1 MKIGFIGAG
10 KVGFSLGKYFADNGI
25 TLSGY
30 YSRNKENAIEAAE
43 FTASRAYDHLSD
55 LVNESDA
62 LFLTVSDGA
71 IPQVWEQLKE
81 LQVNGKIVC
90 HCSGALSSKI
100 FSGMTEGK
108 VYGYSVHPLF
118 AVSSKYDSYKELSK
132 CYFTIEGATE
142 YLEQMKTLF
151 TDMGNPVAVIDTEQK
166 VKYHAAA
173 AISSNLVVGL
183 VAMSEQMLVECG
195 FDAADAHQALIPIIQ
210 GNMQHI
216 VSEGT
221 VEALTGPMER
231 NDVETVKKHL
241 ACLKGNE
248 KEVYRTV
255 SKEVLKVAKKRHVD
269 VDYRGM
275 EEELQ

>member
-1 MKIGFIGAG
+1 MRIGFIGAG
-10 KVGFSLGKYFADNGI
+10 KVGFSLGKYFACNGL

-30 YSRNKENAIEAAE
+30 YSRNKLNAIEAAE
-43 FTASRAYDHLSD
+43 FTHSRAYDQLSELTKD
-55 LVNESDA
+55 SDA

-71 IPQVWEQLKE
+71 ISQVWEQLKE
-81 LQVNGKIVC
+81 LQIDGKIVC

-100 FSGMTEGK
+100 FSGVTDGK
-108 VYGYSVHPLF
+108 IYGYSVHPLF

-142 YLEQMKTLF
+142 YLEQMKALF
-151 TDMGNPVAVIDTEQK
+151 TGMGNPVAVIDTEQK

-173 AISSNLVVGL
+173 AVSSNRVGGL
-183 VAMSEQMLVECG
+183 IAMSEQMLVECG
-195 FDAADAHQALIPIIQ
+195 FDAADAQRALTPIVQ
-210 GNMQHI
+210 GNVQHI

-221 VEALTGPMER
+221 VEALTGPIER

-241 ACLKGNE
+241 DCLSGNT

-255 SKEVLKVAKKRHVD
+255 SREVLRVAKKRHVD

-275 EEELQ
+275 EEQLQ